1 MKKLVLNIVMLL
13 AAVSGYAQVTVQEPE
28 FINSY
33 CILTS
38 ESTYD
43 VLPKENGDIQK
54 HQNKVS
60 KFAKIAGA
68 ASRIGGAAGMLGVA
82 TAGSVSGIMTGVRV
96 MGTASSVGSVASAAD
111 VLAGVEGM
119 DIVFDGGNSSYQ
131 VKTSGDIRL
140 LIKGENNEADPME
153 MYRIVRF
160 QKSKK
165 DRRIQ
170 WTQFEPA
177 LLGSEKAQKAGYVA
191 FEGHKYGEQSY
202 LLTIPASEVKSGEY
216 GIFYMSIISA
226 SVIPVGTFS
235 VSKVSFNSI
244 TTMTILFY
252 LFMAILGKATL
263 TGWAHDTDTYRRD
276 R

>member
-1 MKKLVLNIVMLL
+1 MKKLISLALFLL
-13 AAVSGYAQVTVQEPE
+13 VTTNLKAQEITIAEPE
-28 FINSY
+28 FINCY

-38 ESTYD
+38 DSTYET
-43 VLPKENGDIQK
+43 LPKENGDIQK

-68 ASRIGGAAGMLGVA
+68 ASRIGGAAGLLGVA
-82 TAGSVSGIMTGVRV
+82 TAGSVSGVMTGIRV
-96 MGTASSVGSVASAAD
+96 MGTASSIGSVASAAD

-119 DIVFDGGNSSYQ
+119 DIVFDGGKSAYQ

-160 QKSKK
+160 VKSKK

-170 WTQFEPA
+170 WTQFEPS

-202 LLTIPASEVKSGEY
+202 LLTIPASELKSGEY
-216 GIFYMSIISA
+216 GIFYMSIITA
-226 SVIPVGTFS
+226 TAIPVGTFS
-235 VSKVSFNSI
+235 VK
-244 TTMTILFY
+244 
-252 LFMAILGKATL
+252 
-263 TGWAHDTDTYRRD
+263 
-276 R
+276 

>member
-1 MKKLVLNIVMLL
+1 MKKLLFLAILFAVTTNLN
-13 AAVSGYAQVTVQEPE
+13 AQNLSVAEPE

-68 ASRIGGAAGMLGVA
+68 ASRVGGAAGLLGVA
-82 TAGSVSGIMTGVRV
+82 TAGSASGVMTGVRV
-96 MGTASSVGSVASAAD
+96 MSSAHTVASAAD
-111 VLAGVEGM
+111 AANVLAGVEGM
-119 DIVFDGGNSSYQ
+119 DIVFDGGSSTYQ
-131 VKTSGDIRL
+131 VKGSGDIKL

-160 QKSKK
+160 VKSKK

-177 LLGSEKAQKAGYVA
+177 LLGSEKAQKAGYVV

-235 VSKVSFNSI
+235 VK
-244 TTMTILFY
+244 
-252 LFMAILGKATL
+252 
-263 TGWAHDTDTYRRD
+263 
-276 R
+276 

>member
-1 MKKLVLNIVMLL
+1 MMLVET
-13 AAVSGYAQVTVQEPE
+13 STFAQVTVQEPE

-82 TAGSVSGIMTGVRV
+82 TAGSVSGVMTGVRV

-119 DIVFDGGNSSYQ
+119 DIVFDGGKSSYQ

-177 LLGSEKAQKAGYVA
+177 LLGSEKAQKAGYVT

-235 VSKVSFNSI
+235 VK
-244 TTMTILFY
+244 
-252 LFMAILGKATL
+252 
-263 TGWAHDTDTYRRD
+263 
-276 R
+276 

>member
-1 MKKLVLNIVMLL
+1 MRKLFLL
-13 AAVSGYAQVTVQEPE
+13 ALLQAAIIGYAQVTVQEPE

-82 TAGSVSGIMTGVRV
+82 TAGSVSGVMTGVRV

-119 DIVFDGGNSSYQ
+119 DIVFDGGSSTYQ

-160 QKSKK
+160 VKSKK

-170 WTQFEPA
+170 WMQFEPA
-177 LLGSEKAQKAGYVA
+177 LLGSEKAQKAGYVT

-235 VSKVSFNSI
+235 VK
-244 TTMTILFY
+244 
-252 LFMAILGKATL
+252 
-263 TGWAHDTDTYRRD
+263 
-276 R
+276 

>member
-1 MKKLVLNIVMLL
+1 MRKLFLL
-13 AAVSGYAQVTVQEPE
+13 ALLQAAVIGYAQVTVQEPE

-82 TAGSVSGIMTGVRV
+82 TAGSVSGVMTGVRV

-119 DIVFDGGNSSYQ
+119 DIVFDSGSSTYQ

-160 QKSKK
+160 VKSKK

-170 WTQFEPA
+170 WMQFEPA
-177 LLGSEKAQKAGYVA
+177 LLGSEKAQKAGYVT

-202 LLTIPASEVKSGEY
+202 LLTIPTSEVKSGEY

-235 VSKVSFNSI
+235 VK
-244 TTMTILFY
+244 
-252 LFMAILGKATL
+252 
-263 TGWAHDTDTYRRD
+263 
-276 R
+276 

>member
-1 MKKLVLNIVMLL
+1 MF
-13 AAVSGYAQVTVQEPE
+13 AVTTNLTAQNVSVAEPE

-82 TAGSVSGIMTGVRV
+82 TAGSVSGVMTGVRV

-119 DIVFDGGNSSYQ
+119 DIVFDGGRSTYQ

-170 WTQFEPA
+170 WTQFKPA
-177 LLGSEKAQKAGYVA
+177 LLGSEKAQKAGYVS

-235 VSKVSFNSI
+235 VK
-244 TTMTILFY
+244 
-252 LFMAILGKATL
+252 
-263 TGWAHDTDTYRRD
+263 
-276 R
+276 

>member
-1 MKKLVLNIVMLL
+1 MRKLFLL
-13 AAVSGYAQVTVQEPE
+13 ALLQAAIIGYAQVTVQEPE

-60 KFAKIAGA
+60 KFAKITGA
-68 ASRIGGAAGMLGVA
+68 ASRIGGATGMLGVA
-82 TAGSVSGIMTGVRV
+82 SAGSVSGVMTGVRV
-96 MGTASSVGSVASAAD
+96 MGTASSIGSVASAAD

-119 DIVFDGGNSSYQ
+119 DIVFDGGSSSYQ

-235 VSKVSFNSI
+235 VK
-244 TTMTILFY
+244 
-252 LFMAILGKATL
+252 
-263 TGWAHDTDTYRRD
+263 
-276 R
+276 

>member
-1 MKKLVLNIVMLL
+1 MMLVET
-13 AAVSGYAQVTVQEPE
+13 STFAQVTVQEPE

-68 ASRIGGAAGMLGVA
+68 ASRIGGAAGLLGVA
-82 TAGSVSGIMTGVRV
+82 TAGSVSGVMTGVRV

-119 DIVFDGGNSSYQ
+119 DIVFDGGSSTYQ

-191 FEGHKYGEQSY
+191 FEGHKYGDQSY

-216 GIFYMSIISA
+216 GIFYMSIIST

-235 VSKVSFNSI
+235 VK
-244 TTMTILFY
+244 
-252 LFMAILGKATL
+252 
-263 TGWAHDTDTYRRD
+263 
-276 R
+276 

>member
-1 MKKLVLNIVMLL
+1 MKKLISLALFLL
-13 AAVSGYAQVTVQEPE
+13 VTTNLKAQEITIAEPE
-28 FINSY
+28 FINCY

-38 ESTYD
+38 DSTYET
-43 VLPKENGDIQK
+43 LPKENGDIQK

-68 ASRIGGAAGMLGVA
+68 ASRIGGAAGLLGVA
-82 TAGSVSGIMTGVRV
+82 TAGSVSGVMTGVRV

-119 DIVFDGGNSSYQ
+119 DIVFDGGSSTYQ

-191 FEGHKYGEQSY
+191 FEGHKYGDQSY

-216 GIFYMSIISA
+216 GIFYMSIIST

-235 VSKVSFNSI
+235 VK
-244 TTMTILFY
+244 
-252 LFMAILGKATL
+252 
-263 TGWAHDTDTYRRD
+263 
-276 R
+276 

>member
-1 MKKLVLNIVMLL
+1 MKKYFLSFAMLL
-13 AAVSGYAQVTVQEPE
+13 ACTSTFAQVTVAEPE
-28 FINSY
+28 FVNSY

-68 ASRIGGAAGMLGVA
+68 ASRIGGAAGLLGAA
-82 TAGSVSGIMTGVRV
+82 TAGSASGVITGVRV
-96 MGTASSVGSVASAAD
+96 MGTASSVGSMASAAD
-111 VLAGVEGM
+111 VLAGAEGM
-119 DIVFDGGNSSYQ
+119 DIVFNGGSSTYQ
-131 VKTSGDIRL
+131 VKTDGDIRL
-140 LIKGENNEADPME
+140 LIKGENNETDPME
-153 MYRIVRF
+153 VYRIVRF
-160 QKSKK
+160 VKNKK

-202 LLTIPASEVKSGEY
+202 LLTIPASEAKKGEY

-235 VSKVSFNSI
+235 VK
-244 TTMTILFY
+244 
-252 LFMAILGKATL
+252 
-263 TGWAHDTDTYRRD
+263 
-276 R
+276 

>member
-1 MKKLVLNIVMLL
+1 MKKNFLSMTMLL
-13 AAVSGYAQVTVQEPE
+13 ACSSTFAQVTVAEPE
-28 FINSY
+28 FVNSY

-82 TAGSVSGIMTGVRV
+82 TAGSVSGVMTGIRV
-96 MGTASSVGSVASAAD
+96 MGTASSVGSIASAAD

-119 DIVFDGGNSSYQ
+119 DIVFNGGKSTYQ
-131 VKTSGDIRL
+131 VKAGGDIRL
-140 LIKGENNEADPME
+140 LIKGENNDTDPME

-170 WTQFEPA
+170 WMQFEPS

-191 FEGHKYGEQSY
+191 FEGHKYGNQSY
-202 LLTIPASEVKSGEY
+202 LLTIPASEIKSGEY
-216 GIFYMSIISA
+216 GIFFMGIITA
-226 SVIPVGTFS
+226 TAIPVGTFS
-235 VSKVSFNSI
+235 VK
-244 TTMTILFY
+244 
-252 LFMAILGKATL
+252 
-263 TGWAHDTDTYRRD
+263 D
-276 R
+276 

>member
-1 MKKLVLNIVMLL
+1 MRKLFLL
-13 AAVSGYAQVTVQEPE
+13 ALLQAAIIGYAQVTVQEPE

-82 TAGSVSGIMTGVRV
+82 SAGSVSGVMTGVRV
-96 MGTASSVGSVASAAD
+96 MGTASSIGSVASSAD

-119 DIVFDGGNSSYQ
+119 DIVFDGGSSSYQ

-235 VSKVSFNSI
+235 VK
-244 TTMTILFY
+244 
-252 LFMAILGKATL
+252 
-263 TGWAHDTDTYRRD
+263 
-276 R
+276 

>member
-1 MKKLVLNIVMLL
+1 MKKYFLCVAMMLVETSIF
-13 AAVSGYAQVTVQEPE
+13 AQVTVQEPE

-82 TAGSVSGIMTGVRV
+82 TAGSVSGVMTGVRV

-119 DIVFDGGNSSYQ
+119 DIVFDGGSSTYQ

-191 FEGHKYGEQSY
+191 FEGHKYGDQSY

-216 GIFYMSIISA
+216 GIFYMSIIST

-235 VSKVSFNSI
+235 VK
-244 TTMTILFY
+244 
-252 LFMAILGKATL
+252 
-263 TGWAHDTDTYRRD
+263 
-276 R
+276 